1 MLFDLPLEQLRT
13 YQPPRTEP
21 EDFDAFWDQTL
32 ESARTFPL
40 EARFEP
46 ADFGLV
52 TVETFDV
59 TFRGFGGHPIRGW
72 LMLPRHRR
80 EPLPCVVEYIG
91 YGGGRGTPYVWLLWS
106 GAGYA
111 HLVMDTRGQG
121 SMWVRGDTPDPAPA
135 GNDPHCPGFMTMGI
149 LDPES
154 YFYRRVFTDAVR
166 AVEAARSHPAVDA
179 SRVAVTGGSQG
190 GGITLAASGLDPS
203 VAAAMPDVPFLCH
216 YQRATEITDAAPYSE
231 IVQYCKVHR
240 EATDRVFDTL
250 SYFDGMNFAARA
262 RMPAL
267 FSVGLMDMICPP
279 STVYAAYN
287 HYGGPKQIQVWKYN
301 SHEGGQLHQ
310 NGAQLKFLQEL
321 WG

>member
-1 MLFDLPLEQLRT
+1 MLFDLPLEQLQT

-21 EDFDAFWDQTL
+21 QDFDAFWHETL
-32 ESARTFPL
+32 NWTRGFPL

-46 ADFGLV
+46 ADFGLA

-59 TFRGFGGHPIRGW
+59 TFRGFGGHPIKGW

-91 YGGGRGTPYVWLLWS
+91 YGGGRGTPYFWLLWS

-121 SMWVRGDTPDPAPA
+121 SMWVKGDTPDPTPD

-149 LDPES
+149 LDPET

-179 SRVAVTGGSQG
+179 SRVTITGGSQG
-190 GGITLAASGLDPS
+190 GGITLAVSGLDPS
-203 VAAAMPDVPFLCH
+203 VTAAMPDVPFLCH
-216 YQRATEITDAAPYSE
+216 YQRATEITDAAPYNE

-240 EATDRVFDTL
+240 EATDQVFTTL

-262 RMPAL
+262 QMPAL

-279 STVYAAYN
+279 STVFAAYN
-287 HYGGPKQIQVWKYN
+287 HYSGPKQIQVWKYN
-301 SHEGGQLHQ
+301 SHEGGELHQ
-310 NGAQLKFLQEL
+310 KGAQIKFLQEL